1 MSTEMMLQQ
10 LKQLSQD
17 HTEVV
22 RVLGELKGEV
32 TAELRN
38 LSNEIKSLR
47 EVDQKIHDRIDK
59 KDERIRTLE
68 RQINLDEQR
77 ITVLETTNRNNRLW
91 IATSFASAVAIGTC
105 LALFF

>member
-91 IATSFASAVAIGTC
+91 IATSFAAAVAIGTC